1 MAVAEALV
9 REGVDTGVV
18 VAEVDRHAGN
28 GNNVQERSARSGVE
42 QVSHV
47 YYCVVGVVE
56 IHGVDQA
63 SNLTGLPGHR
73 QPAEMER
80 IDHC

>member
-1 MAVAEALV
+1 M

-18 VAEVDRHAGN
+18 VAEADRHAGTEVG
-28 GNNVQERSARSGVE
+28 GNSVQERSAQSGVE

-47 YYCVVGVVE
+47 YYYVVGEVE

-63 SNLTGLPGHR
+63 NNLTGLPGHR